1 MVFRR
6 DGFRFM
12 AALALAAA
20 VPGLALAQ
28 ADANYPSKTVRILV
42 PYAAGGSTDPV
53 ARLLS
58 DRLTKQTGQSFYVEN
73 KPGAGGRIGI
83 AEVLRLP
90 PDGYNVMA
98 GPSGIAINPALTPKG
113 SYDVDK
119 DMTPIALMS
128 RIPMILVASPQS
140 GFKTLDDVIKAARA
154 KPGSVNYGIT
164 GIGTMDHLVSERFR
178 ASQKL
183 DMVRIDYNGVPA
195 ALTAL
200 IGGQIPLMT
209 VAINAGLAQ
218 IQAGKVVPLAITS
231 DKRAPLLPNIPT
243 MAEAGVPNFVMYG
256 WSAMFTAAGT
266 PPAIN
271 QKLHDEV
278 AKAMSDAEVQKIIID
293 SGSEP
298 LNLSLPDLKAYM
310 RKDVALFGDI
320 VRANNIHIDQ

>member
-1 MVFRR
+1 MLLRR
-6 DGFRFM
+6 HGFGLT
-12 AALALAAA
+12 AALVLAACA
-20 VPGLALAQ
+20 PVLAQ
-28 ADANYPSKTVRILV
+28 AQAAYPDKTVRILV

-53 ARLLS
+53 ARLLA
-58 DRLTKQTGQSFYVEN
+58 DRLTKQTGQPFFVEN

-90 PDGYNVMA
+90 PDGYNVLA
-98 GPSGIAINPALTPKG
+98 GPSGIAINPSLTPKG

-128 RIPMILVASPQS
+128 RIPMIIVASQQS
-140 GFKTLDDVIKAARA
+140 GFKSIADVVKAARD

-178 ASQKL
+178 ANQKL

-209 VAINAGLAQ
+209 VAINAGMAQ
-218 IQAGKVVPLAITS
+218 IKAGKVVPLAITS
-231 DKRAPLLPNIPT
+231 SKRAALLPGIPT
-243 MAEAGVPNFVMYG
+243 MAEAGIPDFVMYG
-256 WSAMFTAAGT
+256 WSAMFTANGT
-266 PPAIN
+266 PPAIS

-278 AKAMSDAEVQKIIID
+278 AKAMSDPEVQQIIID

-298 LNLSLPDLKAYM
+298 ANLSLPELKTYM

-320 VRANNIHIDQ
+320 VRSNHIHVD